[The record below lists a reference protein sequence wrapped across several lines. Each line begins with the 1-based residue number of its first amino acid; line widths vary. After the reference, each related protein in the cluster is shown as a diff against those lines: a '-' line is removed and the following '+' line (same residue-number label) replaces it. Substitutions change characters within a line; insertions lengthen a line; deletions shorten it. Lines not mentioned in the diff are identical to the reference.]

1 MENLLASRPY
11 GRNSEHTG
19 ERFVGGRRSVTAG
32 ECPLTQDASNIFKGL
47 QTLVPREIRTFTTR
61 APQETLLAM
70 RCDRGVH
77 GA

>member
-1 MENLLASRPY
+1 MENLLARRPY
-11 GRNSEHTG
+11 GRNLEHTG

-32 ECPLTQDASNIFKGL
+32 ECPPTQDALNILKGL

-70 RCDRGVH
+70 HCDREAH
-77 GA
+77 RA